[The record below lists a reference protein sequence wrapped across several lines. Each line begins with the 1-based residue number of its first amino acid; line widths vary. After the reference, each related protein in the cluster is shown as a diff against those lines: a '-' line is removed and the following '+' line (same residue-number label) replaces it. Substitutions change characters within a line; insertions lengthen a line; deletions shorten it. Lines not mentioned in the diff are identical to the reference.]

1 MRIGLI
7 EMIEIEDRLMTWH
20 AIALF
25 GSLQLPVKATPAG
38 RLVVDLLE
46 AKTDVSEINS
56 GTMLDK
62 HKSA

>member
-1 MRIGLI
+1 M
-7 EMIEIEDRLMTWH
+7 IEDRLMTWH
-20 AIALF
+20 AIALI

-46 AKTDVSEINS
+46 AETDVSEIS